1 MKYLFDIKMWL
12 LFYAA
17 NEPSKKTNLL
27 VSTFRSSHLK
37 DLNIKSYILAYSYL
51 VGETWAKD

>member
-1 MKYLFDIKMWL
+1 MSQMDHR
-12 LFYAA
+12 
-17 NEPSKKTNLL
+17 KKTNLL
-27 VSTFRSSHLK
+27 VSIFRSSHLK